1 MPQLNRDERHRVT
14 VTLNGK
20 EVSGITEPRMLLSDF
35 LRQILSTNSVHVGC
49 EHGVCGACTV
59 RIDGRAVRSCLMFA
73 VQVDGCRVDTAAG
86 LADDSGELNAL
97 QTAFKKY
104 HALQC
109 GYCTPGILMSVTD
122 FLERNPN
129 PTENEIKEMLS
140 GHICRCTGYVGIMQA
155 VLHVASGNNEKSAD
169 QNA

>member
-1 MPQLNRDERHRVT
+1 MPQLNRDQRHRVT

-20 EVSGITEPRMLLSDF
+20 EVSGLTEPRMLLSDF

-86 LADDSGELNAL
+86 LADDSGQLNAL

-129 PTENEIKEMLS
+129 PTEKEIKEMLS

-155 VLHVASGNNEKSAD
+155 VLNVASGNNEKSAD